1 MAKVLGFTIEIQGQ
15 QKVIDTT
22 NQLKEALKQI
32 KDEMG
37 KTSDAKDY
45 EKLAKEAAKLTNE
58 LTNVNKQ
65 QREYNKELQNSKN
78 AAGSYNAL
86 NAELVKLR
94 QSYKALS
101 EEERN
106 GVAGRDALTRI
117 GQLDRQLKGIDAS
130 MGNFQRNV
138 GNYPKEIMASISD
151 IFPQVSGIVQSV
163 GTLGSVGLSALSTVT
178 SGTSASI
185 SEAASNVGSSLSEL
199 PGQMESVGDAA
210 GKTGSMIA
218 KSFAVV
224 GAITAIGTALYQ
236 LNVGVSEAQADIRKS
251 AGLSADEV
259 NRLTDSLKNIDTR
272 TSIEDLLAIGA
283 SLGQLGVEVNDK
295 TIGAID
301 MLNVALGGELA
312 NSADEVTTK
321 IGILRNLLDDT
332 ATADVA
338 DDYLRLG
345 NALNVAGATG
355 AATADV
361 VQDIAVRFGGTAR
374 VLGLSSGEILGL
386 AKSLQEAG
394 LTAERAGSG
403 LNRVL
408 GELAKEPEKFAKVLK
423 LNAEEFKKQ
432 TETNLAGAFVTVVQ
446 RVKEFQKSGGDAL
459 NILDNLKI
467 SGQSEQEVFLKLAKN
482 IDDVTGNMSEMSNA
496 LKSTSSLSQ
505 ENAVK
510 QETLAGV
517 WERLSNTIKNSFIG
531 SGFIDVLK
539 GVGSILT
546 GVVSGLQAAF
556 SLFSSSEKAVSSTT
570 SALIESQTA
579 FNIEIETL
587 KKGNLSRENQLTLI
601 NQIND
606 RLQKDHIPTLIKEGD
621 TLVELAEKQKLAND
635 AYKQALILEA
645 AKDQL
650 IDVNKRQLD
659 AKKAELSLAINVEK
673 RKAELSEAQIKL
685 NERLI
690 RSDNSYMQVEAKRHQ
705 VSFAEDAVKRNKEDQ
720 ARLEKEYSATLDA
733 AKKLGVD
740 IEKALTPVKT
750 VTPEVIIPETTATT
764 YKKSQKQF
772 AKEAN
777 DAIKKAEEDF
787 QKEML
792 ALTKQI
798 EDARVQIVQESYER
812 ELAAIDKSMSDK
824 IDAYNKERDER
835 VKINKETESKIIESQ
850 KAGNKEASQQ
860 LADFKKQV
868 DDEDKAFTQRRY
880 ELDILLFE
888 ERNRLI
894 AELDKKY
901 ADKAKA
907 DREKAFNERLQQ
919 TNKYYDDE
927 IKLSGAKSDEAIA
940 VLQNASTDEQ
950 DAVEDNEKAKIA
962 IRRKYDN
969 LIRAEQIKQL
979 ETELAAEQARKF
991 AIEKAYE
998 QSGVKLEG
1006 GAPTAD
1012 AVAAIGNIEKQISA
1026 LRAKGV
1032 KTNEK
1037 YNKEEVAADKKLM
1050 DEKVKNAVAAMQVIQ
1065 DFASTVGNFIDE
1077 LNQRQIA
1084 RMEEQITA
1092 HQDKLSQLQEEMT
1105 NTTGAQR
1112 VELQRQIDNEKQA
1125 LAASTQQK
1133 ADAEKEAA
1141 KTRQKFA
1148 IIQTIINTA
1157 MAVMN
1162 SWANSKF
1169 PVAAAIA
1176 AGLAGAAQIGIIAAQ
1191 AFADGGKVL
1200 SGEKIR
1206 NKPNIRMRNGDNVL
1220 ATVRTGE
1227 VILNER
1233 QQARLGGAKTFRR
1246 IGVPGFAS
1254 GGMVGD
1260 VLPRPTEDFLQNATQ
1275 SIQTNNE
1282 IKALVKAMDAR
1293 FDRLQ
1298 VHVVGEDVANELS
1311 NQARAKKAAVI

>member
-106 GVAGRDALTRI
+106 GIAGRDALTRI

-138 GNYPKEIMASISD
+138 GNYPQTILGQIGNLVPAFGRVTNVIND
-151 IFPQVSGIVQSV
+151 V
-163 GTLGSVGLSALSTVT
+163 GN
-178 SGTSASI
+178 
-185 SEAASNVGSSLSEL
+185 AAT
-199 PGQMESVGDAA
+199 
-210 GKTGSMIA
+210 KTGKIIA
-218 KSFAVV
+218 GAFGVIGLLVATGQELYAVN
-224 GAITAIGTALYQ
+224 AQINET
-236 LNVGVSEAQADIRKS
+236 QADVRKT
-251 AGLSADEV
+251 AGMSEQEV
-259 NRLTDSLKNIDTR
+259 VNLTESLKELTTKTTLD
-272 TSIEDLLAIGA
+272 DLLKIGA
-283 SLGQLGVEVNDK
+283 ALGQLGIEVNSQ
-295 TIGAID
+295 TISAID
-301 MLNVALGGELA
+301 TLNVALGGELA
-312 NSADEVTTK
+312 NSAEDVATI
-321 IGILRNLLDDT
+321 IGRLRNLFTDIQTANVADDYLKIGNALNNLGVRGT
-332 ATADVA
+332 ATADVVA
-338 DDYLRLG
+338 DIASRFAG
-345 NALNVAGATG
+345 TARALNVST
-355 AATADV
+355 
-361 VQDIAVRFGGTAR
+361 
-374 VLGLSSGEILGL
+374 GEILGL
-386 AKSLQEAG
+386 SAAMQEASIS
-394 LTAERAGSG
+394 AERAGSG
-403 LNRVL
+403 IKLVFS
-408 GELAKEPEKFAKVLK
+408 EIAKNPEVFAKK
-423 LNAEEFKKQ
+423 LNIP
-432 TETNLAGAFVTVVQ
+432 
-446 RVKEFQKSGGDAL
+446 VKEFSQLVEKNLTNGFITVVKRIQELTGGGGKMIQMLEDMG
-459 NILDNLKI
+459 IK
-467 SGQSEQEVFLKLAKN
+467 GQAEQEVFLKLGQN
-482 IDDVTGNMSEMSNA
+482 IDSVRGIIDDTNEALKTNGGILDENAIKQDTLAASWSRVLKNFTDAATNEGVKNA
-496 LKSTSSLSQ
+496 LKDLGWAVDNFLGGVGRVYDFFNIVPEIKQLYGYFSGQTAR
-505 ENAVK
+505 ENAELNRK
-510 QETLAGV
+510 AAERREQDKKDEA
-517 WERLSNTIKNSFIG
+517 ERLRRE
-531 SGFIDVLK
+531 
-539 GVGSILT
+539 
-546 GVVSGLQAAF
+546 Q
-556 SLFSSSEKAVSSTT
+556 EKA
-570 SALIESQTA
+570 AAIA
-579 FNIEIETL
+579 KETPSERAARL
-587 KKGNLSRENQLTLI
+587 KAEKLAAETPEQKREREKREKEAIANAKKKQQELE
-601 NQIND
+601 
-606 RLQKDHIPTLIKEGD
+606 RLQKD
-621 TLVELAEKQKLAND
+621 
-635 AYKQALILEA
+635 
-645 AKDQL
+645 
-650 IDVNKRQLD
+650 
-659 AKKAELSLAINVEK
+659 
-673 RKAELSEAQIKL
+673 
-685 NERLI
+685 
-690 RSDNSYMQVEAKRHQ
+690 
-705 VSFAEDAVKRNKEDQ
+705 
-720 ARLEKEYSATLDA
+720 
-733 AKKLGVD
+733 
-740 IEKALTPVKT
+740 
-750 VTPEVIIPETTATT
+750 
-764 YKKSQKQF
+764 
-772 AKEAN
+772 AN
-777 DAIKKAEEDF
+777 DAIKKADDDF

-798 EDARVQIVQESYER
+798 ENARVQIIEDSYQR
-812 ELAAIDKSMSDK
+812 ELAAIDKSMLDK
-824 IDAYNKERDER
+824 IDAYTKEADER
-835 VKINKETESKIIESQ
+835 LDINKQTEAKIIAAFGANS
-850 KAGNKEASQQ
+850 KQ

-868 DDEDKAFTQRRY
+868 DDEDKAFTQRRI
-880 ELDILLFE
+880 ELDLLLFE

-907 DREKAFNERLQQ
+907 DRENAFNERLQQ

-940 VLQNASTDEQ
+940 VLQNASNDEQ

>member
-106 GVAGRDALTRI
+106 GIAGRDALTRI

-138 GNYPKEIMASISD
+138 GNYPKEIMASISG
-151 IFPQVSGIVQSV
+151 IFPQVSGIVQAV
-163 GTLGSVGLSALSTVT
+163 GTLGSVGLSAINTIT

-185 SEAASNVGSSLSEL
+185 SQASNSIDGLPSKMENVG
-199 PGQMESVGDAA
+199 VAA
-210 GKTGSMIA
+210 GRTGAMVA
-218 KSFAVV
+218 GAFAAM
-224 GAITAIGTALYQ
+224 GAIVTIGTALFE
-236 LNVGVSEAQADIRKS
+236 LNAKIDEAQADVMKT
-251 AGLSADEV
+251 AGLTSEQVD
-259 NRLTDSLKNIDTR
+259 RLTESLKGLDTK
-272 TSIEDLLAIGA
+272 TTLEDLLNIGA
-283 SLGQLGVEVNDK
+283 ALGQLGVVVNKD
-295 TIGAID
+295 TIAAID
-301 MLNVALGGELA
+301 VLNVALGGELG
-312 NSADEVTTK
+312 NSAEEVATK
-321 IGILRNLLDDT
+321 IGTLRNLLVDMQTGDI
-332 ATADVA
+332 AN
-338 DDYLRLG
+338 DYLRLG
-345 NALNVAGATG
+345 NVLNGLGATG

-361 VQDIAVRFGGTAR
+361 VQDFASRIAGTGQALGLTTPQI
-374 VLGLSSGEILGL
+374 LGLS
-386 AKSLQEAG
+386 AAMQEANIG
-394 LTAERAGSG
+394 VERGGTGIKKVLTEIVRA
-403 LNRVL
+403 
-408 GELAKEPEKFAKVLK
+408 PEAFAKT
-423 LNAEEFKKQ
+423 LNIPVADFKKLV
-432 TETNLAGAFVTVVQ
+432 ETDLFGAFQLVIQ
-446 RVKEFQKSGGDAL
+446 KVKETSATKTDMIQT
-459 NILDNLKI
+459 LDTLKI
-467 SGQSEQEVFLKLAKN
+467 SGEGEVEVFQKLSGSLDNVKKR
-482 IDDVTGNMSEMSNA
+482 VEE
-496 LKSTSSLSQ
+496 STDLVKGFNSVSG
-505 ENAVK
+505 ETAIK
-510 QETLAGV
+510 QETLGATASRV
-517 WERLSNTIKNSFIG
+517 WNSISNSFVS
-531 SGFIDVLK
+531 SGIENLLK
-539 GVGSILT
+539 GILNLFDGIVKSIDY
-546 GVVSGLQAAF
+546 VWQNSGPIKAMYDYF
-556 SLFSSSEKAVSSTT
+556 SG
-570 SALIESQTA
+570 SQT
-579 FNIEIETL
+579 
-587 KKGNLSRENQLTLI
+587 
-601 NQIND
+601 QIS
-606 RLQKDHIPTLIKEGD
+606 KDAQAT
-621 TLVELAEKQKLAND
+621 AD
-635 AYKQALILEA
+635 A
-645 AKDQL
+645 
-650 IDVNKRQLD
+650 
-659 AKKAELSLAINVEK
+659 
-673 RKAELSEAQIKL
+673 
-685 NERLI
+685 
-690 RSDNSYMQVEAKRHQ
+690 
-705 VSFAEDAVKRNKEDQ
+705 
-720 ARLEKEYSATLDA
+720 LEK
-733 AKKLGVD
+733 
-740 IEKALTPVKT
+740 
-750 VTPEVIIPETTATT
+750 
-764 YKKSQKQF
+764 QKQF
-772 AKEAN
+772 AEEQAKIDERRKNMKLGGEGAGGETEEERKAREKREKDEAKRKKQEREKLQKDAN
-777 DAIKKAEEDF
+777 NAIKKAEEDF
-787 QKEML
+787 QKEIL

-798 EDARVQIVQESYER
+798 EDARVQIIEDSYQR
-812 ELAAIDKSMSDK
+812 EMAAIDKSMLDK
-824 IDAYNKERDER
+824 IDAYTKEADER
-835 VKINKETESKIIESQ
+835 LDINKQTEAKIIAAFGANS
-850 KAGNKEASQQ
+850 KQ

-868 DDEDKAFTQRRY
+868 DDEDKAFTQRRI
-880 ELDILLFE
+880 ELDLLLFE

-940 VLQNASTDEQ
+940 VLQNASADEQ

-1065 DFASTVGNFIDE
+1065 DFASQVGSFIDE

-1112 VELQRQIDNEKQA
+1112 VELQRQIDNEKAA

>member
-65 QREYNKELQNSKN
+65 QREYNKELQNSKA

-106 GVAGRDALTRI
+106 GVAGRDALKRI
-117 GQLDRQLKGIDAS
+117 GELDTQLKKLDAG

-138 GNYPKEIMASISD
+138 GNYPQTILGQIGNLVPAFGRVTNVIND
-151 IFPQVSGIVQSV
+151 V
-163 GTLGSVGLSALSTVT
+163 GN
-178 SGTSASI
+178 
-185 SEAASNVGSSLSEL
+185 AAT
-199 PGQMESVGDAA
+199 
-210 GKTGSMIA
+210 KTGKII
-218 KSFAVV
+218 V
-224 GAITAIGTALYQ
+224 GAFGVIGLLVATGQQLYAVNAQ
-236 LNVGVSEAQADIRKS
+236 INETQADVRKT
-251 AGLSADEV
+251 AGLSEQQVV
-259 NRLTDSLKNIDTR
+259 NLTESLKELTTKTTLD
-272 TSIEDLLAIGA
+272 DLLKIGA
-283 SLGQLGVEVNDK
+283 ALGQLGIEVNSQ
-295 TIGAID
+295 TISAID
-301 MLNVALGGELA
+301 TLNVALGGELA
-312 NSADEVTTK
+312 NSAEDVATI
-321 IGILRNLLDDT
+321 IGRLRNLFTDIQTGNVADDYLKIGNALNNLGVKGT
-332 ATADVA
+332 ATADVVA
-338 DDYLRLG
+338 DIASRFAG
-345 NALNVAGATG
+345 TARALNVST
-355 AATADV
+355 
-361 VQDIAVRFGGTAR
+361 
-374 VLGLSSGEILGL
+374 GEILGL
-386 AKSLQEAG
+386 SAAMQESSIS
-394 LTAERAGSG
+394 AERAGSG
-403 LNRVL
+403 IKLVFS
-408 GELAKEPEKFAKVLK
+408 EIAKNPEVFAKK
-423 LNAEEFKKQ
+423 LNIPIKEFSQLVEKDL
-432 TETNLAGAFVTVVQ
+432 TNGFITVVKRIQ
-446 RVKEFQKSGGDAL
+446 ELTGGGGKMIQMLEDMG
-459 NILDNLKI
+459 IR
-467 SGQSEQEVFLKLAKN
+467 GQAEQEVFLKLGQN
-482 IDDVTGNMSEMSNA
+482 IDKVRGIIDDTNVALKTNGGILEENAIKQDTLAASWSRVLKNFTDASTNQGVQNA
-496 LKSTSSLSQ
+496 LKDLAWAV
-505 ENAVK
+505 ENFLGGLGKVYDFFNIVEKIRKIRDPFGNGMTAAELNASVAERRK
-510 QETLAGV
+510 LDEKEDA
-517 WERLSNTIKNSFIG
+517 ERLKREKEKAAAIAKETPSELAAR
-531 SGFIDVLK
+531 LK
-539 GVGSILT
+539 AEKLASETPEQKREREKREKDAIANAKKK
-546 GVVSGLQAAF
+546 QQE
-556 SLFSSSEKAVSSTT
+556 SEK
-570 SALIESQTA
+570 
-579 FNIEIETL
+579 
-587 KKGNLSRENQLTLI
+587 
-601 NQIND
+601 
-606 RLQKDHIPTLIKEGD
+606 LQ
-621 TLVELAEKQKLAND
+621 ND
-635 AYKQALILEA
+635 A
-645 AKDQL
+645 
-650 IDVNKRQLD
+650 
-659 AKKAELSLAINVEK
+659 
-673 RKAELSEAQIKL
+673 
-685 NERLI
+685 
-690 RSDNSYMQVEAKRHQ
+690 NS
-705 VSFAEDAVKRNKEDQ
+705 S
-720 ARLEKEYSATLDA
+720 
-733 AKKLGVD
+733 
-740 IEKALTPVKT
+740 
-750 VTPEVIIPETTATT
+750 
-764 YKKSQKQF
+764 
-772 AKEAN
+772 
-777 DAIKKAEEDF
+777 IKKAEDDF

-798 EDARVQIVQESYER
+798 EDARVQIVEDSYLR
-812 ELAAIDKSMSDK
+812 ELAAIDKSMSHK
-824 IDAYNKERDER
+824 IDAYNKEANER
-835 VKINKETESKIIESQ
+835 VNINKETEAKIIAAFGANS
-850 KAGNKEASQQ
+850 KQ

-868 DDEDKAFTQRRY
+868 DNEDKAFTQRRI
-880 ELDILLFE
+880 ELDLLLFE

-907 DREKAFNERLQQ
+907 EREKAFNERLQQ

-927 IKLSGAKSDEAIA
+927 IKVSGAKSDEAIA
-940 VLQNASTDEQ
+940 VLQNASNDEQ
-950 DAVEDNEKAKIA
+950 EAVEDNEKAKIA

-1037 YNKEEVAADKKLM
+1037 YNKEEVSADKKLM

-1065 DFASTVGNFIDE
+1065 DFASQVGSFIDE

-1092 HQDKLSQLQEEMT
+1092 HQDKLGQLQEEMS

-1112 VELQRQIDNEKQA
+1112 VELQRQIDNEKAA
-1125 LAASTQQK
+1125 LQQSQQQK
-1133 ADAEKEAA
+1133 ADAEKQAA
-1141 KTRQKFA
+1141 KEHQRIA
-1148 IIQTIINTA
+1148 LIQTIINTA

-1162 SWANSKF
+1162 AYASPPFGLAK
-1169 PVAAAIA
+1169 AIM
-1176 AGLAGAAQIGIIAAQ
+1176 AGIAGAAQIGIIAAQ

-1298 VHVVGEDVANELS
+1298 VHVVGEDVANELT

>member
-37 KTSDAKDY
+37 KTSDAAEYD
-45 EKLAKEAAKLTNE
+45 KLAKEAAKLTTELNE
-58 LTNVNKQ
+58 VNKK
-65 QREYNKELQNSKN
+65 QREFNKESENSKY

-94 QSYKALS
+94 KSYKELS

-106 GVAGRDALTRI
+106 GPAGRDALTRI

-151 IFPQVSGIVQSV
+151 IFPQVSGIVEAM
-163 GTLGSVGLSALSTVT
+163 GTLGSVGLSAINTVT

-432 TETNLAGAFVTVVQ
+432 TETNLAGAFVTVVK

-459 NILDNLKI
+459 NILDSLKI

-482 IDDVTGNMSEMSNA
+482 IDDVTGNMSQMSNA

-539 GVGSILT
+539 GVASILT

-606 RLQKDHIPTLIKEGD
+606 RLRKDHIPTLIKEGD

-659 AKKAELSLAINVEK
+659 AKKAELDLAINVEK
-673 RKAELSEAQIKL
+673 RKSELTQEQIKL
-685 NERLI
+685 NDKLI
-690 RSDNSYMQVEAKRHQ
+690 KSDNAYMQVEAKRNQ
-705 VSFAEDAVKRNKEDQ
+705 VSFAEAAIKKNKEDQ

-764 YKKSQKQF
+764 YKKSQKQL

-787 QKEML
+787 QNEML

-798 EDARVQIVQESYER
+798 EDARVQIVQESYNR
-812 ELAAIDKSMSDK
+812 ELAAIEKSMSDK

-835 VKINKETESKIIESQ
+835 LEINKETESKIIESQ

-860 LADFKKQV
+860 LADFRKKV

-894 AELDKKY
+894 ADLDKKY

-907 DREKAFNERLQQ
+907 EREKAFNERLQQ

-927 IKLSGAKSDEAIA
+927 IKLSGAKSNEAIA
-940 VLQNASTDEQ
+940 ILQNASTDEQ
-950 DAVEDNEKAKIA
+950 EAVEDNEKAKIA

-1050 DEKVKNAVAAMQVIQ
+1050 DEKVKNAVAAMQIIQ
-1065 DFASTVGNFIDE
+1065 DFASQVGSFIDE

-1092 HQDKLSQLQEEMT
+1092 HQDKLGQLQEEMT

-1112 VELQRQIDNEKQA
+1112 VELQRQIDNEKEA

-1169 PVAAAIA
+1169 PIAAAIA
-1176 AGLAGAAQIGIIAAQ
+1176 AGVAGAAQIGIIAAQ

-1298 VHVVGEDVANELS
+1298 VHVVGEDVANELN

>member
-65 QREYNKELQNSKN
+65 QREYNKELQNSKA

-138 GNYPKEIMASISD
+138 GNYPKEIMASISG
-151 IFPQVSGIVQSV
+151 IFPQVSGIVQAV
-163 GTLGSVGLSALSTVT
+163 GTLGSVGLSAINTIT

-185 SEAASNVGSSLSEL
+185 SQASSSIDSLPSKMENVGA
-199 PGQMESVGDAA
+199 AA
-210 GKTGSMIA
+210 GRTGTMVSGA
-218 KSFAVV
+218 FA
-224 GAITAIGTALYQ
+224 GMAAIVTIGTALFE
-236 LNVGVSEAQADIRKS
+236 LNAKIDEAQADVMKT
-251 AGLSADEV
+251 AGLTSEQVD
-259 NRLTDSLKNIDTR
+259 RLTESLKGLDTK
-272 TSIEDLLAIGA
+272 TTLEDLLNIGA
-283 SLGQLGVEVNDK
+283 ALGQLGVVVNKD
-295 TIGAID
+295 TIAAVD
-301 MLNVALGGELA
+301 MLNVALGGELG
-312 NSADEVTTK
+312 NSAEEVATK
-321 IGILRNLLDDT
+321 IGTLRNLLVDMQT
-332 ATADVA
+332 GDVA
-338 DDYLRLG
+338 NDYLRLG
-345 NALNVAGATG
+345 NVLNGLGATG

-361 VQDIAVRFGGTAR
+361 IQDFASRIAGTGQALGLTTPQI
-374 VLGLSSGEILGL
+374 LGLS
-386 AKSLQEAG
+386 AAMQEANIG
-394 LTAERAGSG
+394 VERGGTGIKKVLTEIVRA
-403 LNRVL
+403 
-408 GELAKEPEKFAKVLK
+408 PEEFAKT
-423 LNAEEFKKQ
+423 LNIPVADFKKLV
-432 TETNLAGAFVTVVQ
+432 ETDLFGAFELVIKK
-446 RVKEFQKSGGDAL
+446 VKETSATKTDMIQT
-459 NILDNLKI
+459 LDTLKI
-467 SGQSEQEVFLKLAKN
+467 SGEGEVEVFQKLSGSLDNVKKR
-482 IDDVTGNMSEMSNA
+482 VEE
-496 LKSTSSLSQ
+496 STDLVKGFNSISG
-505 ENAVK
+505 EAAIK
-510 QETLAGV
+510 QETLGATASRV
-517 WERLSNTIKNSFIG
+517 WNSISNSFVS
-531 SGFIDVLK
+531 SGIENLLK
-539 GVGSILT
+539 GILNLFDGIVKSIDY
-546 GVVSGLQAAF
+546 VWQNSGPIKAMYDYF
-556 SLFSSSEKAVSSTT
+556 SG
-570 SALIESQTA
+570 SQT
-579 FNIEIETL
+579 
-587 KKGNLSRENQLTLI
+587 
-601 NQIND
+601 QIS
-606 RLQKDHIPTLIKEGD
+606 KDAQAT
-621 TLVELAEKQKLAND
+621 AD
-635 AYKQALILEA
+635 A
-645 AKDQL
+645 
-650 IDVNKRQLD
+650 
-659 AKKAELSLAINVEK
+659 
-673 RKAELSEAQIKL
+673 
-685 NERLI
+685 
-690 RSDNSYMQVEAKRHQ
+690 
-705 VSFAEDAVKRNKEDQ
+705 
-720 ARLEKEYSATLDA
+720 LEK
-733 AKKLGVD
+733 
-740 IEKALTPVKT
+740 
-750 VTPEVIIPETTATT
+750 
-764 YKKSQKQF
+764 QKQF
-772 AKEAN
+772 AEEQAKIDERRKNMKLGGEGAGGETEEERKAREKREKDAIAN
-777 DAIKKAEEDF
+777 AKKKQQEREKLQKDANSAIKKAEEDF

-798 EDARVQIVQESYER
+798 EDARVQIVKESYER
-812 ELAAIDKSMSDK
+812 ELADIDKSMSDK
-824 IDAYNKERDER
+824 IDAYNKEANER
-835 VKINKETESKIIESQ
+835 VNINKETEAKIIAAFGANS
-850 KAGNKEASQQ
+850 KQ

-868 DDEDKAFTQRRY
+868 DDEDKAFTQRRI
-880 ELDILLFE
+880 ELDLLLFE

-907 DREKAFNERLQQ
+907 EREKAFNERLQQ

-927 IKLSGAKSDEAIA
+927 IKVSGAKSDEAIA
-940 VLQNASTDEQ
+940 VLQNASNDEQ
-950 DAVEDNEKAKIA
+950 EAVEDNEKAKIA

-1037 YNKEEVAADKKLM
+1037 YNKEEVSADKKLM

-1065 DFASTVGNFIDE
+1065 DFASQVGSFIDE

-1092 HQDKLSQLQEEMT
+1092 HQDKLGQLQEEMS

-1112 VELQRQIDNEKQA
+1112 VELQRQIDNEKAA
-1125 LAASTQQK
+1125 LQQSQQQK
-1133 ADAEKEAA
+1133 ADAEKQAA
-1141 KTRQKFA
+1141 KEHQRIA
-1148 IIQTIINTA
+1148 LIQTIINTA

-1162 SWANSKF
+1162 AYASPPFGLAK
-1169 PVAAAIA
+1169 AIM
-1176 AGLAGAAQIGIIAAQ
+1176 AGIAGAAQIGIIAAQ

-1298 VHVVGEDVANELS
+1298 VHVVGEDVANELT